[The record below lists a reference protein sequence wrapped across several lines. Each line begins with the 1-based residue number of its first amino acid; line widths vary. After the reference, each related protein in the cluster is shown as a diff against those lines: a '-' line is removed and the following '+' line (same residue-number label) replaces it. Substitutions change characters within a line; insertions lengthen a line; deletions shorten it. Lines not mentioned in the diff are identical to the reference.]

1 MVYQQHTV
9 YQQHCTSSG
18 KRCALLVLIY
28 STTLTEIRWVYCQLL
43 VCREYPF
50 SSRLVIEWEAAGNIS
65 KCKLTFNYT
74 KISFRDHFS
83 FQADSDL
90 LKHFPFYVDSS
101 FPKFWGQLEM
111 NPTQSWIL
119 ISFLLFLPNTVFWWH
134 SCLQNHVH
142 FWDVPK
148 SWHTCWQS
156 QNADIFQY
164 LYHKII
170 FVRVLPTREESW
182 AQNARK

>member
-1 MVYQQHTV
+1 MLHLVLTGPRSTQGLGCCFFSPGALLVLFESLCFDYREIITSHMVYQQHTV

-28 STTLTEIRWVYCQLL
+28 STTLTEIRRVYCQLL

-101 FPKFWGQLEM
+101 FPKF
-111 NPTQSWIL
+111 
-119 ISFLLFLPNTVFWWH
+119 
-134 SCLQNHVH
+134 
-142 FWDVPK
+142 
-148 SWHTCWQS
+148 
-156 QNADIFQY
+156 
-164 LYHKII
+164 
-170 FVRVLPTREESW
+170 
-182 AQNARK
+182 